1 MYKNVLLAI
10 DLTDVD
16 TQQKAVKSAVAC
28 CQAFGAKLGVITV
41 VPDFGMSMVASYF
54 PKNYQENALAETRK
68 ALQEYVARNIPQDIP
83 VQLIVGH
90 GTIYREII
98 HGAGQSGYDLIV
110 MASHRPDLEDYL
122 LGPNAARVVRHSKA
136 SVLVVRD

>member
-1 MYKNVLLAI
+1 MYKNVLLAL

-28 CQAFGAKLGVITV
+28 CQVFGANLKVITV

-54 PKNYQENALAETRK
+54 PANYQENALSETRK
-68 ALQEYVARNIPQDIP
+68 ALQEYVESNIPRDIP
-83 VQLIVGH
+83 VQVIAAH

-98 HGAGQSGYDLIV
+98 HNAEEKGCDLIV